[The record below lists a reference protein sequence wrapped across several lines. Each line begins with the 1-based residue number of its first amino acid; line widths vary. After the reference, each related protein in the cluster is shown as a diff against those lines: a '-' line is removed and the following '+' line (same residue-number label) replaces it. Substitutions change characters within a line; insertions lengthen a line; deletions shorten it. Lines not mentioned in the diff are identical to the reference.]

1 MVPGEGSALLQTD
14 YYGKELTQLI
24 SFFGKY
30 DLARDGWVIPNNNVK
45 AAQALI
51 SSFTALMATCRP
63 NSPEF
68 EKRAES
74 LYLSASALHFAGS
87 LPEPL
92 YEHQLQALPRIVSE
106 EGFLLADDMGLG
118 KSITSLSSINYCVEH
133 KAATKI
139 LVFCQKRAI
148 QQWLRYA
155 DRFTPALDVVI
166 IEGVAA
172 KRRKVWESEH
182 TVYIT
187 NLEKIIND
195 FKLIIKRDWDFIILD
210 EASYF
215 IKNPESKRAR
225 YIRKLKGKRR
235 LALTGTPIENNLV
248 DLYSLFTWLKPG
260 FFESYAHFERQYI
273 VWVKRR
279 IPIRRWR
286 NGQQEIHQHE
296 IKKIVGYKNTE
307 ELKERIAP
315 YFLRRTEDDVGL
327 DLPKIVSENF
337 IIPMLDDQ
345 ARIYRGLVEGI
356 KKQQVVNTEFNRV
369 KLLRACDHS
378 TMANPDTD
386 SSNKIEILLSLLDEN
401 NHRKTIV
408 FSQWADMIYLIHRA
422 LVGDNM
428 QHAVVVG
435 TGSKHKF
442 PFKIND
448 QEEFE
453 KFEHECNI
461 LIATDAV
468 SRSQDFP
475 FASVV
480 INVDL
485 PWNPATIQQRIM
497 RARRLSSTHSHIFA
511 FNIVSQGT
519 IEETV
524 LPVLENKIRLARD
537 IIDKNKYA
545 DAELEFNLARLLD
558 GDMDGK

>member
-1 MVPGEGSALLQTD
+1 MVPGEGHTLLLTD
-14 YYGKELTQLI
+14 YYGVELTQLL

-30 DLARDGWVIPNNNVK
+30 DLARDGWVIPNNNIK

-51 SSFTALMATCRP
+51 SNFTALMATGSP
-63 NSPEF
+63 NSPAF
-68 EKRAES
+68 KKRAES
-74 LYLSASALHFAGS
+74 LHLTASALHFAGS

-92 YEHQLQALPRIVSE
+92 YEHQLQALPRIVTE
-106 EGFLLADDMGLG
+106 EAFLLADDMGLG

-133 KAATKI
+133 KGAKKVLI
-139 LVFCQKRAI
+139 FCQKRAI
-148 QQWLRYA
+148 QQWLRYGQ
-155 DRFTPALDVVI
+155 RFTPDLDIAI
-166 IEGVAA
+166 IEGTAA
-172 KRRKVWESEH
+172 KRRKVWDADH

-187 NLEKIIND
+187 NLEKILND
-195 FKLIIKRDWDFIILD
+195 FKIIIKTDWDFIVLD

-215 IKNPESKRAR
+215 IKNPDSKRAR

-235 LALTGTPIENNLV
+235 LALTGTPIENSLV

-260 FFESYAHFERQYI
+260 FFESYAHFERDYI
-273 VWVKRR
+273 VWVKRN

-286 NGQQEIHQHE
+286 NGRQEVHQHQ

-307 ELKERIAP
+307 DLKERIAP
-315 YFLRRTEDDVGL
+315 FFLRRTEDDVGL

-337 IIPMLDDQ
+337 IIPMLKDQ
-345 ARIYRGLVEGI
+345 ARIYKDLVKGI
-356 KKQQVVNTEFNRV
+356 KEQQVVNTEFNRV

-378 TMANPDTD
+378 AMASDTIN
-386 SSNKIEILLSLLDEN
+386 SSNKIEALLDLLKEN
-401 NHRKTIV
+401 HHRKAIV
-408 FSQWADMIYLIHRA
+408 FSQWADMIYLIHEA
-422 LVGDNM
+422 LTGESM
-428 QHAVVVG
+428 EHAVVVG
-435 TGSKHKF
+435 SGSKSKF
-442 PFKIND
+442 PFKIVD

-453 KFEHECNI
+453 KFEHENNI

-511 FNIVSQGT
+511 FNLVSQGT

-524 LPVLENKIRLARD
+524 LPVLENKMRLARD
-537 IIDKNKYA
+537 MIDENQYA
-545 DAELEFNLARLLD
+545 DKEYEFNLTRLLD
-558 GDMDGK
+558 GDMDG